1 MTRRELLASAMAV
14 AIARGDT
21 ASKTSHLAVIND
33 EVGLTPQESIAF
45 AKQYGIQWVELRAA
59 QIPNQPEYCEML
71 PESALRDLKKSLS
84 DNGLSVTVLDS
95 SLLKCALPGTVVVK
109 REDFYVKYFAKLGLT
124 DEMLFRDRLDLLN
137 RAMDAAHILG
147 APNIRIF
154 GFWRVEEPSK
164 VLPRVAGLVSEMSE
178 VAHKAGFRLVLENE
192 SSTNVGTSA
201 ETAELFRLV
210 RSPGLGLNWD
220 PQNSAALNDVP
231 FPEGYA
237 KLPKNRIFNVHVKAE
252 GLFGPKKPLDW
263 GAIMHALLKDGYTGK
278 FSLET
283 HRGHGPENVK
293 VSHGC
298 MEKMIRLINS

>member
-14 AIARGDT
+14 AVARGDT

-45 AKQYGIQWVELRAA
+45 AKQYGIRWIELRAA
-59 QIPNQPEYCEML
+59 YIPNQPEYCEML

-84 DNGLSVTVLDS
+84 DNGLSVTILDS
-95 SLLKCALPGTVVVK
+95 SLLKCALPGTVAVK
-109 REDFYVKYFAKLGLT
+109 REDFYVRYFAKLGLT
-124 DEMLFRDRLDLLN
+124 DEMLFRDRLDLLK
-137 RAMDAAHILG
+137 RAIGAAHILG
-147 APNIRIF
+147 TPNIRIF
-154 GFWRVEEPSK
+154 GFWRVEEPSQ
-164 VLPRVAGLVSEMSE
+164 VLSKTADVISEMSDI
-178 VAHKAGFRLVLENE
+178 AHQGGCRLVLENE

-220 PQNSAALNDVP
+220 PQNSAALNDAP

-237 KLPKNRIFNVHVKAE
+237 KLPKNRIVNVHVKAE

-263 GAIMHALLKDGYTGK
+263 RAIMHTLLKDGYTGK

-293 VSHGC
+293 ASHEC
-298 MEKMIRLINS
+298 IEKMIQLINS

>member
-33 EVGLTPQESIAF
+33 EVGLTTLESIAF

-59 QIPNQPEYCEML
+59 HIPNQPEYCEML

-95 SLLKCALPGTVVVK
+95 SLLKCALPGTVAVK

-124 DEMLFRDRLDLLN
+124 DEMLFRDRMDLMK

-147 APNIRIF
+147 TPNIRIF

-164 VLPRVAGLVSEMSE
+164 VLSRVADVVSEMS
-178 VAHKAGFRLVLENE
+178 
-192 SSTNVGTSA
+192 
-201 ETAELFRLV
+201 
-210 RSPGLGLNWD
+210 D
-220 PQNSAALNDVP
+220 
-231 FPEGYA
+231 
-237 KLPKNRIFNVHVKAE
+237 
-252 GLFGPKKPLDW
+252 
-263 GAIMHALLKDGYTGK
+263 
-278 FSLET
+278 
-283 HRGHGPENVK
+283 
-293 VSHGC
+293 
-298 MEKMIRLINS
+298 

>member
-33 EVGLTPQESIAF
+33 EVGLTPQESISF

-59 QIPNQPEYCEML
+59 HIPNQPEYCEML

-95 SLLKCALPGTVVVK
+95 SLLKCALPGTVAVK

-124 DEMLFRDRLDLLN
+124 DEMLFRDRLDLLK

-147 APNIRIF
+147 TPNIRIF
-154 GFWRVEEPSK
+154 AFWRVQDPSQ
-164 VLPRVAGLVSEMSE
+164 VLSKIADVVSEMSE
-178 VAHKAGFRLVLENE
+178 IAHKASCRLVLENE
-192 SSTNVGTSA
+192 SSTCVGTST

-237 KLPKNRIFNVHVKAE
+237 KLPKNRIVNVHVKAE

-263 GAIMHALLKDGYTGK
+263 GAIMLALLKDGYAGK

-293 VSHGC
+293 VSHQC
-298 MEKMIRLINS
+298 MEKMIQLINS

>member
-21 ASKTSHLAVIND
+21 NSKTSHLAVIND

-45 AKQYGIQWVELRAA
+45 AKQYGIQWVELRAS
-59 QIPNQPEYCEML
+59 QMLNQPQYCEML
-71 PESALRDLKKSLS
+71 TPSACRELRKLLN
-84 DNGLSVTVLDS
+84 DNGLAVTVLDS

-124 DEMLFRDRLDLLN
+124 DEMLFRDRLDLLK
-137 RAMDAAHILG
+137 RAMDTAHALG
-147 APNIRIF
+147 TTNIRIF
-154 GFWRVEEPSK
+154 GFWRVQEPAQ
-164 VLPRVAGLVSEMSE
+164 VLPRIADVISEMIE
-178 VAHKAGFRLVLENE
+178 VVRKDGCRLLLENE
-192 SSTNVGTSA
+192 SSTCVGTSA
-201 ETAELFRLV
+201 ETAELFGRVL
-210 RSPGLGLNWD
+210 SPNLELNWD

-237 KLPKNRIFNVHVKAE
+237 KLPKNRIANVHVKAE

-263 GAIMHALLKDGYTGK
+263 GAIMHALLKDGYAGK

-283 HRGHGPENVK
+283 YRGHGPENVK
-293 VSHGC
+293 ASHEC
-298 MEKMIRLINS
+298 MEKMIQLINS

>member
-33 EVGLTPQESIAF
+33 EVGLTPQESISF
-45 AKQYGIQWVELRAA
+45 AKQYGIRWVELRAA
-59 QIPNQPEYCEML
+59 HIPNQPEYCEML
-71 PESALRDLKKSLS
+71 PESALRDLKRSLD

-95 SLLKCALPGTVVVK
+95 SLLKCALPGTVPVK

-124 DEMLFRDRLDLLN
+124 DEMLFRNRLDLLK

-147 APNIRIF
+147 TPNIRIF
-154 GFWRVEEPSK
+154 GFWRVQEPSQ
-164 VLPRVAGLVSEMSE
+164 VLHEIAHVVSEMSE
-178 VAHKAGFRLVLENE
+178 IAHKGSCHLVLENE
-192 SSTNVGTSA
+192 SSTCVGTSD
-201 ETAELFRLV
+201 ETAALFRLV

-220 PQNSAALNDVP
+220 PQNSAALNDIP
-231 FPEGYA
+231 FPKGYA
-237 KLPKNRIFNVHVKAE
+237 KLPKNRIANVHVKAE

-263 GAIMHALLKDGYTGK
+263 GAIMHALLKDGYAGK

-283 HRGHGPENVK
+283 HRGHGPENIK
-293 VSHGC
+293 ASHEC
-298 MEKMIRLINS
+298 MEKMIQPINL